1 MDHVDWQWFD
11 MLVDPKRLTP
21 LANANGDPGNGE
33 DDSTIAHLGISSST
47 VMCPRLTTFSVAG
60 VDGSDLKDLVQT
72 RKEKGYPLTEMFV
85 DKEAFMDEE
94 DMKWLRENL
103 EVLDFFEGSED
114 GFDEGSV
121 MEVDLDDEDDLDDF
135 EYEGGVFDH
144 DNPWDDEDGDD
155 DHVES
160 EEEGDSDEWTDE
172 D

>member
-1 MDHVDWQWFD
+1 
-11 MLVDPKRLTP
+11 
-21 LANANGDPGNGE
+21 
-33 DDSTIAHLGISSST
+33 
-47 VMCPRLTTFSVAG
+47 MCPRLTTFSVAG

-85 DKEAFMDEE
+85 DKEAFMDKE

>member
-1 MDHVDWQWFD
+1 MDD
-11 MLVDPKRLTP
+11 
-21 LANANGDPGNGE
+21 
-33 DDSTIAHLGISSST
+33 
-47 VMCPRLTTFSVAG
+47 
-60 VDGSDLKDLVQT
+60 
-72 RKEKGYPLTEMFV
+72 
-85 DKEAFMDEE
+85 E